1 MSDIEKYLNKIV
13 DYMVRHTKDGELP
26 FDNTTMS
33 VSDFCKNTFGLT
45 KYEID
50 YVFVL
55 IPIFCSYLV
64 NFHTDVLYIK
74 HYGIIFLMKE
84 KVGELQ

>member
-1 MSDIEKYLNKIV
+1 MNDIEKYLNKIV
-13 DYMVRHTKDGELP
+13 DYMVRHSKDGELP

-50 YVFVL
+50 YVW
-55 IPIFCSYLV
+55 YR
-64 NFHTDVLYIK
+64 YK
-74 HYGIIFLMKE
+74 FLMGWIE
-84 KVGELQ
+84 GDDGLQYYLNKILNKY

>member
-1 MSDIEKYLNKIV
+1 MNDIEKYLNKVV
-13 DYMVRHTKDGELP
+13 DYMVRHSKDGELP

-50 YVFVL
+50 YVW
-55 IPIFCSYLV
+55 YR
-64 NFHTDVLYIK
+64 YK
-74 HYGIIFLMKE
+74 FLMGWIKGHD
-84 KVGELQ
+84 KSQYYLKIVLKNY

>member
-1 MSDIEKYLNKIV
+1 MGNIEKYLNKIV

-50 YVFVL
+50 YVW
-55 IPIFCSYLV
+55 YR
-64 NFHTDVLYIK
+64 YK
-74 HYGIIFLMKE
+74 FLMGWIEGHDGSQYYLNKI
-84 KVGELQ
+84 LNNY